1 MTAKYDP
8 LMDYYDDDSGGEI
21 CDSCGLHVEDRLDVL
36 EAHLR
41 AECARGNGC
50 WMDPAPTACGRPG
63 THLYEVSAFGIHAT
77 GMTVPE
83 AVRAWRTCALAGLAG
98 DSDAAA

>member
-1 MTAKYDP
+1 MTLDP
-8 LMDYYDDDSGGEI
+8 DDLRSSLSPATRDRLLFLL
-21 CDSCGLHVEDRLDVL
+21 DHVADRLDVL

-50 WMDPAPTACGRPG
+50 WMNPAPTACGHPG
-63 THLYEVSAFGIHAT
+63 THMFEVSAFGIHAT

-98 DSDAAA
+98 DQEDDE

>member
-1 MTAKYDP
+1 MTGDP
-8 LMDYYDDDSGGEI
+8 DDLRSSLSPATRDRLLFLL
-21 CDSCGLHVEDRLDVL
+21 DHVSDRLDVL

-63 THLYEVSAFGIHAT
+63 THLYELNPFGIHAT

-83 AVRAWRTCALAGLAG
+83 AVRAWRIRAMSELLG
-98 DSDAAA
+98 DTGEAA